1 LKRVVVAYGNQVVMD
16 ETLDGALTT
25 MFGGV
30 TRPRAEPA
38 VATSAGAAASGGN
51 PQFQA
56 DAVEARRHFQ
66 AAVDAQRNGD
76 WAKYGEELK
85 ALGQILDRI
94 GNK

>member
-1 LKRVVVAYGNQVVMD
+1 MRILAAVLGL
-16 ETLDGALTT
+16 TLLLLQYRLWISDHG
-25 MFGGV
+25 
-30 TRPRAEPA
+30 TREVSRL
-38 VATSAGAAASGGN
+38 
-51 PQFQA
+51 
-56 DAVEARRHFQ
+56 Q